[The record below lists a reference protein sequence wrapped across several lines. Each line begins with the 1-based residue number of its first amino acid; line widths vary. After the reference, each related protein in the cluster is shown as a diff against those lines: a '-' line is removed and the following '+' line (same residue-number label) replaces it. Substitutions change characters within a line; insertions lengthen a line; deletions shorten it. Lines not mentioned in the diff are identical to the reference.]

1 MTQETYQAAM
11 EVLSVIAKHN
21 GGTISQ
27 REIIQVVT
35 ILEPHIS
42 VRKLEELIRDC
53 KQRLCV
59 VPHSVKKHA
68 PEQGAPAP
76 PPPPNHA
83 LMDRMLRIQLREKA
97 DPTLR
102 REWMALVEADPSL
115 QPLPELM
122 ANHDYSTI
130 ARKLDIP
137 EDEVFHRQRKI
148 FNLYYNAVY
157 RPIQRR

>member
-1 MTQETYQAAM
+1 MTQETYQTAM

-21 GGTISQ
+21 GGMISQ

-42 VRKLEELIRDC
+42 VRKLEALIRDC

-59 VPHSVKKHA
+59 VPHSVKKHF

-76 PPPPNHA
+76 PPPPDYA
-83 LMDRMLRIQLREKA
+83 LMDKILRIQLREKT
-97 DPTLR
+97 DPTIR
-102 REWMALVEADPSL
+102 REWMARVEADPDL
-115 QPLPELM
+115 QPVMALLPNED
-122 ANHDYSTI
+122 ADTI
-130 ARKLDIP
+130 AQKLDLTK
-137 EDEVFHRQRKI
+137 EEVFLRQRKI

-157 RPIQRR
+157 RLKRRR

>member
-1 MTQETYQAAM
+1 MTQETYQTAM

-21 GGTISQ
+21 GGMISQ

-42 VRKLEELIRDC
+42 VQKLEELIRDC

-59 VPHSVKKHA
+59 VPRSINKHS

-76 PPPPNHA
+76 TPPPDYV
-83 LMDRMLRIQLREKA
+83 LMDKMLRIQLREKT
-97 DPTLR
+97 DPTIR
-102 REWMALVEADPSL
+102 REWMARVEADPDL
-115 QPLPELM
+115 HPVMALLPTED
-122 ANHDYSTI
+122 ADTI
-130 ARKLDIP
+130 AQKLDLTK
-137 EDEVFHRQRKI
+137 EEVFLRQRNI

-157 RPIQRR
+157 RLKRRR

>member
-1 MTQETYQAAM
+1 MTQEAYQTAM

-21 GGTISQ
+21 GGMISQ

-42 VRKLEELIRDC
+42 IRKLEELIRDC

-59 VPHSVKKHA
+59 VPHSVKKHF

-76 PPPPNHA
+76 PPPPDYA
-83 LMDRMLRIQLREKA
+83 LMDKILRIQLREKT
-97 DPTLR
+97 DPTIR
-102 REWMALVEADPSL
+102 REWMARVEADPDL

-137 EDEVFHRQRKI
+137 EDEVFHRQRKL
-148 FNLYYNAVY
+148 FNLYYNAFY
-157 RPIQRR
+157 SLKHRR